1 MNFRLKQV
9 RMAILLA
16 IGFVCL
22 RLVYAIVFGGAGS
35 SGSVLFAL
43 PEIQLSGSFR
53 HITLFGAV
61 TTTGLIQNF
70 LTAMPFALLILG
82 FGFASSLINPKKLF
96 EMAAKSRW
104 FSNAYL
110 ALAIGWAQ
118 LPALSES
125 AKRIRLALKLR
136 DEKGHRLLIP
146 ILETAASRAL
156 AIATRLLVQNS
167 KRAEMPL
174 IQTEGVSVGKVTVAD
189 FSAKAGQLI
198 VITGPTASGKSR
210 ILQAFAGL
218 APELGV
224 KVQGVLT
231 VQGSIGYLPQQPRD
245 SIWGPLV
252 SDEIVDVAAI
262 NLLANQEVQYLSEG
276 EAVKLV
282 LQRELERGPQLLLLD
297 EPFASLDSS
306 AAAEFTSRISD
317 FVARGGLAIVVE
329 HRPEFLESLEP
340 IWLQVHAGQLLP
352 GRYRPPQGDV
362 ERFNPVVGNDQLFEF
377 SFDSLEV
384 AGRVLATGI
393 LLQVHQSQAI
403 AISGVNGSGKTSLL
417 KRIAQ
422 TGTVDVIAMVPEVVT
437 DFFVMLSL
445 EDELARADKLSGQKP
460 GFTKS
465 SFLSICPNLKIDLDT
480 HPRDLSHGTQ
490 LALAIAMQLSH
501 KPKLLLIDEP
511 VKGFDLL
518 TRHRVAQTLKCV
530 LETGTAVIF
539 ATHDQVFA
547 NELAHTQFLIAN
559 QRFVPVS
566 QVLR

>member
-16 IGFVCL
+16 IGFIGL

-35 SGSVLFAL
+35 PGSVLFAL
-43 PEIQLSGSFR
+43 PEFQLSGSFR
-53 HITLFGAV
+53 HITLFGTV
-61 TTTGLIQNF
+61 TTAGLIQN
-70 LTAMPFALLILG
+70 LMTAMPFALLILA
-82 FGFASSLINPKKLF
+82 FGVASSLINPKKLF
-96 EMAAKSRW
+96 ELAAKSKW
-104 FSNAYL
+104 FSNTYL

-118 LPALSES
+118 LPALAES
-125 AKRIRLALKLR
+125 TKRIRAALKLR
-136 DEKGHRLLIP
+136 GEKAHRLLIP
-146 ILETAASRAL
+146 VLETAASRAL
-156 AIATRLLVQNS
+156 AIATRLLVQDF
-167 KRAEMPL
+167 KRAELPL
-174 IQTEGVSVGKVTVAD
+174 IQAEGVSVGQVTVAD

-198 VITGPTASGKSR
+198 VITGPTASGKSS

-224 KVQGVLT
+224 KVQGRLT

-262 NLLANQEVQYLSEG
+262 KLLANQEVHYLSEG

-282 LQRELERGPQLLLLD
+282 LQRELEREPQLLLLD

-306 AAAEFTSRISD
+306 AAVDLSSRIAN
-317 FVARGGLAIVVE
+317 FVAQGGLAIVVE
-329 HRPEFLESLEP
+329 HRPEFLESLGP
-340 IWLQVHAGQLLP
+340 IWFQIHDGQLSP
-352 GRYRPPQGDV
+352 GRYRPARKQT
-362 ERFNPVVGNDQLFEF
+362 ERFNPVVGNDQLFDF
-377 SFDSLEV
+377 SFDSLGV

-393 LLQVHQSQAI
+393 HLQVHQSQAI

-422 TGTVDVIAMVPEVVT
+422 TGTADVIAMVPEVVS
-437 DFFVMLSL
+437 DFFVTLSL
-445 EDELARADKLSGQKP
+445 EEELARADKLSGQKP

-465 SFLSICPNLKIDLDT
+465 SFLSICPNLKIDLDA

-511 VKGFDLL
+511 VKGFDPL
-518 TRHRVAQTLKCV
+518 TRHYVAETLKCV
-530 LETGTAVIF
+530 LETGTSVIF

-547 NELAHTQFLIAN
+547 NALAHTQFQIAK
-559 QRFVPVS
+559 QRLVPVS